1 MTDRALEETILLN
14 FTIQHA
20 GIRKLSFLLPA
31 TMADSRISVEKLRQK
46 TVEPVEQGSRLA
58 GAGDDRIAG
67 RGDGPASRVGRKR
80 PAADARLARR
90 ADPDG
95 AKPAAP
101 NRRYAVIENAGR
113 DEVVVEPDNAA
124 RRWSR
129 LSNRQKEWATLRDI
143 LGREM
148 TMAYLVATD
157 AREPRLAFHTESH
170 AAVTTVKARIG
181 LAETTLVVDDNGA
194 YRGQLILR
202 MDNATE
208 QFLEIRL
215 PEGARLWT
223 ARVAGD
229 AVKPTNVPG
238 AASPASVRIPIIKTA
253 RGDLYYDVVLKYG
266 GKMPALGAIGTV
278 EFPLIRC
285 RNITPDLSQVR
296 LYVPADNQWF
306 DFGGTMRRVGEEAD
320 LQAGYIK
327 FQTKQTG
334 QIVEALRQGDKWT
347 KIRAETSLKAQQRQM
362 EEYQSSHS
370 NRTNP
375 IGFAVRTGLE

>member
-1 MTDRALEETILLN
+1 M
-14 FTIQHA
+14 
-20 GIRKLSFLLPA
+20 
-31 TMADSRISVEKLRQK
+31 
-46 TVEPVEQGSRLA
+46 EP
-58 GAGDDRIAG
+58 
-67 RGDGPASRVGRKR
+67 
-80 PAADARLARR
+80 
-90 ADPDG
+90 
-95 AKPAAP
+95 
-101 NRRYAVIENAGR
+101 
-113 DEVVVEPDNAA
+113 
-124 RRWSR
+124 

-148 TMAYLVATD
+148 TMAYLVAAD

-208 QFLEIRL
+208 QFLEIQL
-215 PEGARLWT
+215 PDDARLWT

-238 AASPASVRIPIIKTA
+238 AASPGSVRIPIIKTA

-266 GKMPALGAIGTV
+266 GKMPAFGAIGSA

-320 LQAGYIK
+320 LQAGYLK

-334 QIVEALRQGDKWT
+334 QIVEALRRATNGRKSAPKPASRPSSGKCRSTSSSIASENTNPDLQSELVLNNSINQQATSGVGEGRENAGRGRSPIQPRAAQHGVPIGADAAGEKRRQRRRRQLGRHR
-347 KIRAETSLKAQQRQM
+347 RAEARRRFDPPRSARWPRDETERLQTRRCHEGQ
-362 EEYQSSHS
+362 EC
-370 NRTNP
+370 
-375 IGFAVRTGLE
+375 